1 MRSFLYVPGD
11 QPEKLRKAMG
21 SGADALILDLE
32 DAVAVSRKQAAR
44 QTLTAFLNELGVES
58 ASQVDPSGLLPD
70 ARGSRRGPSLWVRI
84 NQGDEGLDD
93 IAAVARAAGRRLA
106 GIYVP
111 KTETLAQLAQVDRTL
126 SIAELGSGLVA
137 NSIHVSALLET
148 PQSIFDARLLAS
160 GPRVVR
166 LAIGEADLRAALGT
180 ELTPDDE
187 REHLLARQM
196 LVLASAAAGL
206 EPPVGPVFTDF
217 RDLEAL
223 RRSTLAL
230 KRMGFRGR
238 AAIHPA
244 QIPIINDVF
253 TPTQSEI
260 DRAERLIERFDLSIG
275 SGIGVCTDDD
285 GRMIDEAVV
294 RSARRVLGTDR

>member
-32 DAVAVSRKQAAR
+32 DAVAVNQKQQARK
-44 QTLTAFLNELGVES
+44 TLTAFLNELGVES
-58 ASQVDPSGLLPD
+58 AAQADPSGHLP
-70 ARGSRRGPSLWVRI
+70 SVWVRI
-84 NQGDEGLDD
+84 NQGDDGLDD
-93 IAAVARAAGRRLA
+93 IAAVTRAAGSRLA

-111 KTETLAQLAQVDRTL
+111 KTETLAQLSEVDRSL
-126 SIAELGSGLVA
+126 SIAELGSGLPA
-137 NSIHVSALLET
+137 NAIQVCALLET
-148 PQSIFDARLLAS
+148 PQSIFDARLLAF
-160 GPRVVR
+160 GPRVMR
-166 LAIGEADLRAALGT
+166 LAIGEADLRASLGT

-217 RDLEAL
+217 RDVDAL
-223 RRSTLAL
+223 RRSTVAL

-244 QIPIINDVF
+244 QVPIINDVF
-253 TPTQSEI
+253 TPTAAEI
-260 DRAERLIERFDLSIG
+260 ERAERLIQRFDLSIG
-275 SGIGVCTDDD
+275 SGHGVCVDDD

-294 RSARRVLGTDR
+294 RSARRILGTT